1 MSVKMIEFVMKGM
14 IDLHII
20 EMNENV
26 FQFNGI
32 ITYGDI
38 RASGI
43 VDSYHVF
50 EKFRTVTVAILSIA
64 RMSFTRLAR
73 GINYPVVVSDKEK
86 GMDHFMLEE
95 VILVRTSL
103 SRT

>member
-14 IDLHII
+14 IDLHIS
-20 EMNENV
+20 EMNEDV
-26 FQFNGI
+26 LQFNGV

-50 EKFRTVTVAILSIA
+50 EKFRTVTVAILSVA
-64 RMSFTRLAR
+64 RMSFSRLGR
-73 GINYPVVVSDKEK
+73 RINYPVVMSDKEK
-86 GMDHFMLEE
+86 GMDHFMLEV
-95 VILVRTSL
+95 VILVRTSQ